1 MDLFSLAIA
10 IGIPSAITGFCFWCL
25 EHHMEKREERD
36 KEERKKRQKEQDER
50 EQAREKGELCII
62 NCINASLALGEA
74 TAKAVQRIGHVDN
87 RLDAAD
93 KRLKKAKAG
102 EKALAEYIISN
113 AHSCPIPVEMVCK
126 PGFQQ
131 IGCVQCLI
139 KHLDVLNKPRED

>member
-1 MDLFSLAIA
+1 MSRSVYGIDFGTSNIKIYNGMTKTTLNEKNIIAIKNKNELKRRIDLFLHDF
-10 IGIPSAITGFCFWCL
+10 T
-25 EHHMEKREERD
+25 HEEYRINEEYC
-36 KEERKKRQKEQDER
+36 KETMRIMVDF
-50 EQAREKGELCII
+50 
-62 NCINASLALGEA
+62 
-74 TAKAVQRIGHVDN
+74 IGHVDN

>member
-1 MDLFSLAIA
+1 MLVLQEDISDGYSRKEILLPQVFCKIPGGTEKMDIKNKNELKRRIDLFLHDF
-10 IGIPSAITGFCFWCL
+10 T
-25 EHHMEKREERD
+25 HEEYRINEEYC
-36 KEERKKRQKEQDER
+36 KETMRIMVDF
-50 EQAREKGELCII
+50 
-62 NCINASLALGEA
+62 
-74 TAKAVQRIGHVDN
+74 IGHVDN

>member
-1 MDLFSLAIA
+1 M
-10 IGIPSAITGFCFWCL
+10 
-25 EHHMEKREERD
+25 
-36 KEERKKRQKEQDER
+36 EERKCLYCRKIFQTDIPGKKYCCRKCSVKYRRHRKDGYKNKNELKRRIDLFLHDFTHEEYRINEEYCKETMRIMVDF
-50 EQAREKGELCII
+50 
-62 NCINASLALGEA
+62 
-74 TAKAVQRIGHVDN
+74 IGHVDN

>member
-1 MDLFSLAIA
+1 MDIKNKNELKRRIDLFLHDF
-10 IGIPSAITGFCFWCL
+10 T
-25 EHHMEKREERD
+25 HEEYRIN
-36 KEERKKRQKEQDER
+36 EEYF
-50 EQAREKGELCII
+50 
-62 NCINASLALGEA
+62 
-74 TAKAVQRIGHVDN
+74 IGHVDN